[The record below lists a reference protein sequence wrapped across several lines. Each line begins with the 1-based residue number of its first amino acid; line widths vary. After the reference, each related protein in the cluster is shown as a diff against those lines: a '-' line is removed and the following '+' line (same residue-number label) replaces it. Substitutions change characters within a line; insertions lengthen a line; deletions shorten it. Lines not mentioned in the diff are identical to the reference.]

1 MDFILTIHGLMRWLV
16 AIAGLIAIIKFAY
29 GWLSKADYTAL
40 DKRIMSVFTILLD
53 INVLLGLILLIFGPG
68 SGSSANRME
77 HAATMILAAVVAH
90 LSMIWRKSP
99 SSAVKFRNNLI
110 VVVIASLFIV
120 MGVIRLRGG
129 WIF

>member
-29 GWLSKADYTAL
+29 GWLSKADYTPV
-40 DKRIMSVFTILLD
+40 DKRIMSIFTILLD
-53 INVLLGLILLIFGPG
+53 INLLLGLILLFGTGTG
-68 SGSSANRME
+68 STPNRME
-77 HAATMILAAVVAH
+77 HATTMILAVIVAH
-90 LSMIWRKSP
+90 LSIIWRKSP

-110 VVVIASLFIV
+110 VVVIASLLII

-129 WIF
+129 WLF

>member
-29 GWLSKADYTAL
+29 GWLSKADYTPL

-53 INVLLGLILLIFGPG
+53 INVLLGLVLLFGLN
-68 SGSSANRME
+68 SGPSPNRME
-77 HAATMILAAVVAH
+77 HATTMILAAVAAH
-90 LSMIWRKSP
+90 LSIIWRKSP
-99 SSAVKFRNNLI
+99 SSVVKFRNNLI
-110 VVVIASLFIV
+110 VVVIASLLVI

-129 WIF
+129 WVF